1 MKQLLFSISYVPRDG
16 ESTLDEIEEQGTGA
30 LNGDGRLEEIAHECC
45 KAKGDGS
52 AGVSLLKG
60 LAPP

>member
-1 MKQLLFSISYVPRDG
+1 MQV
-16 ESTLDEIEEQGTGA
+16 IEEQGTGA
-30 LNGDGRLEEIAHECC
+30 LNGDGRLEEIDNECC